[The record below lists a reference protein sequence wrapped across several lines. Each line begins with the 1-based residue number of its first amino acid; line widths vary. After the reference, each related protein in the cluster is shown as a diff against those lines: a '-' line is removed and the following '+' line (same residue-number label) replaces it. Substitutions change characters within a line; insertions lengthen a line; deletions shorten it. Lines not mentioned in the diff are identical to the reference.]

1 MTLEELLKEVEEF
14 QPEMMAK
21 TAQVIALSDKLA
33 PEFTKDIFRDFE
45 VIFET
50 IKEKT
55 AEVSQSTILDT
66 AKRVGV
72 LLGSSVAAG
81 VMSSAATDLYDAARR
96 GLTKSRNFKRIM
108 EANPSLKRE
117 LNKKDLTMAFNA
129 IHRFAPDMT
138 SDPLVGG
145 SLLRIVAELPGQS
158 YKTMQDI
165 ISTQS
170 NINNA
175 KSKHFQEVSKLA
187 PLMLK
192 NDKSEGRET
201 FEDFKKKEDYREKLR
216 SDSEDRKEYKK
227 NQGSSSPF

>member
-1 MTLEELLKEVEEF
+1 
-14 QPEMMAK
+14 
-21 TAQVIALSDKLA
+21 
-33 PEFTKDIFRDFE
+33 
-45 VIFET
+45 
-50 IKEKT
+50 
-55 AEVSQSTILDT
+55 
-66 AKRVGV
+66 
-72 LLGSSVAAG
+72 
-81 VMSSAATDLYDAARR
+81 
-96 GLTKSRNFKRIM
+96 M